1 MHSFPS
7 QINKF
12 SSRDTIRALPHS
24 LATKRQIKERLSVS
38 ITQHAQQETSTVFKR
53 TKNKTMKAVVHFWNN
68 ATSFIGGLELWY
80 GSMKQIEGHFGSGV
94 GTYFVFLRWLFLLN
108 LYLLLFTFA
117 FITLPQITYNAI
129 EKEESTLGNTSSDR
143 VWDVLTGE
151 VSKDLKLSKDYRY
164 NLMYY

>member
-1 MHSFPS
+1 
-7 QINKF
+7 
-12 SSRDTIRALPHS
+12 
-24 LATKRQIKERLSVS
+24 
-38 ITQHAQQETSTVFKR
+38 
-53 TKNKTMKAVVHFWNN
+53 MKAVVHFWNN